1 MLMRFTLYLLVGG
14 IITAFAAYGGDT
26 PKAVTASSVTALR
39 DRSDL
44 TPPMIDDAL
53 PSCPVGTH
61 DCGDYCERNG
71 RVCR

>member
-1 MLMRFTLYLLVGG
+1 MRFMLGLLVGG
-14 IITAFAAYGGDT
+14 MFTAFVTYAGDT
-26 PKAVTASSVTALR
+26 PRAVTASSVMALR

-44 TPPMIDDAL
+44 IPPGIDDAL
-53 PSCPVGTH
+53 PTCPVGTH